1 MLSAPS
7 QRPDDTLDSMTENEE
22 RPAVAA
28 IVRGRRRR
36 LVTSVLSALI
46 TAALVVLLPRA
57 VGATWTQVGTVLG
70 RVSAGSLAVL
80 TVVWI
85 AGLWAHSFV
94 LAASLPGLTKR
105 RGLTLNLTGS
115 AVANVLPLGGAAGTA
130 LNFAMVRRWG
140 FSPGA
145 FGASLAVTTLLNVA
159 SKLGVVA
166 LALGLIPI
174 LHSGHAFGSAS
185 LLLLPVP
192 AAVVASLWILVDER
206 AAVAV
211 GSLLDRLAGV
221 FRRTDL
227 TDRLPDLRRR
237 ILQVMRTGWQ
247 PMTVGMVAYVALQL
261 ALLWLCFAVL
271 HVPLGIPVL
280 FTALAVERLLTL
292 VPITPGSA
300 GVVEVGTTAA
310 LVALGGDPAGVA
322 AGLLLFRG
330 FTYLMEIP
338 VGGVL
343 LAAWSWLQS
352 RASPAALE
360 EPAG

>member
-1 MLSAPS
+1 
-7 QRPDDTLDSMTENEE
+7 
-22 RPAVAA
+22 
-28 IVRGRRRR
+28 
-36 LVTSVLSALI
+36 AL
-46 TAALVVLLPRA
+46 
-57 VGATWTQVGTVLG
+57 
-70 RVSAGSLAVL
+70 L
-80 TVVWI
+80 TIVWI

-105 RGLTLNLTGS
+105 RGLTLSLTGS

-130 LNFAMVRRWG
+130 LNFAMIRRWG

-145 FGASLAVTTLLNVA
+145 FGGFLAVTTLLNVV
-159 SKLGVVA
+159 SKLGVIA
-166 LALGLIPI
+166 LALGLIPV
-174 LHSGHAFGSAS
+174 LHSGHAFGPAS
-185 LLLLPVP
+185 LLFLPVP
-192 AAVVASLWILVDER
+192 LAVLAGVWILADER
-206 AAVAV
+206 AAAGV
-211 GSLLDRLAGV
+211 GGALDKVLGV
-221 FRRTDL
+221 FRRTHL
-227 TDRLPDLRRR
+227 KRRLPNLRLL
-237 ILQVMRTGWQ
+237 ILRLMRNGWQ
-247 PMTVGMVAYVALQL
+247 SMTLGMVAYLALQL
-261 ALLWLCFAVL
+261 ALLWLCFSVL

-343 LAAWSWLQS
+343 LAGWSWLQRRTGPGS
-352 RASPAALE
+352 LD
-360 EPAG
+360 GVTG

>member
-1 MLSAPS
+1 L
-7 QRPDDTLDSMTENEE
+7 L
-22 RPAVAA
+22 
-28 IVRGRRRR
+28 
-36 LVTSVLSALI
+36 
-46 TAALVVLLPRA
+46 TAALVVFLPLA
-57 VGATWTQVGTVLG
+57 VGSSWSQVGVVLG
-70 RVSAGSLAVL
+70 RVSVGSLVLL

-105 RGLTLNLTGS
+105 RGLTLSLTGS

-140 FSPGA
+140 FSRGA
-145 FGASLAVTTLLNVA
+145 FGGFIAVTTLLNVV
-159 SKLGVVA
+159 SKLGVIAV
-166 LALGLIPI
+166 ALGLVPL
-174 LHSGHAFGSAS
+174 LHSASAFGSAS
-185 LLLLPVP
+185 LLFLPVP
-192 AAVVASLWILVDER
+192 VAVAVGVWILVDER

-211 GSLLDRLAGV
+211 GGVLDRLV
-221 FRRTDL
+221 RRT
-227 TDRLPDLRRR
+227 RLREQLPGLRRSM
-237 ILQVMRTGWQ
+237 LGVLRTGWR
-247 PMTVGMVAYVALQL
+247 PMSVGMIAYLALQL
-261 ALLWLCFAVL
+261 ALLWLCFQVL
-271 HVPLGIPVL
+271 HVPLALPVL

-338 VGGVL
+338 VGGL
-343 LAAWSWLQS
+343 MLAIWSWLQRRTS
-352 RASPAALE
+352 RLE
-360 EPAG
+360 AVSA